1 MSFYKIFLLLLF
13 MAFTGSVYSQTDT
26 VVIKVDSAMAN
37 PDSRQPKTVVPKDTV
52 VRVAGETPDKPAVM
66 KDSARLAIE
75 RMPGQAARRSAIVP
89 GLGQIKNG
97 RWWKVPFIYGGLV
110 GTALV
115 FEFNQRYYKDILTEL
130 QIRYN
135 RQNLP
140 EGEETRIPNPE
151 YANLDETALL
161 SGRDFYRRNRDLSV
175 LVGLGVYA
183 INIIDA
189 YVDAKFFRW
198 DVSDELSFRVKPSL
212 QSLPTHASLVPV
224 PGIKISLAL

>member
-1 MSFYKIFLLLLF
+1 
-13 MAFTGSVYSQTDT
+13 
-26 VVIKVDSAMAN
+26 MAN
-37 PDSRQPKTVVPKDTV
+37 PDSRQPRTVVPKDTV
-52 VRVAGETPDKPAVM
+52 VRVVGEKPDKPAVV

-75 RMPGQAARRSAIVP
+75 RMPGQAARRSAILP

-115 FEFNQRYYKDILTEL
+115 FEFNQRYYRDILTEL
-130 QIRYN
+130 QVRYN
-135 RQNLP
+135 ESEN
-140 EGEETRIPNPE
+140 IPDNRPHNPE

-198 DVSDELSFRVKPSL
+198 DVSDELAFKVKPSL
-212 QSLPTHASLVPV
+212 QSLPTTHASLVPV

>member
-1 MSFYKIFLLLLF
+1 MSFYKIFLLLLC
-13 MAFTGSVYSQTDT
+13 MVITGSVFSQTDT

-52 VRVAGETPDKPAVM
+52 VRVAGETPDKPAVV

-115 FEFNQRYYKDILTEL
+115 FEFNQRYYRDILTEL
-130 QIRYN
+130 QVRYN
-135 RQNLP
+135 RDNNIPDDRKENPQYQNL
-140 EGEETRIPNPE
+140 
-151 YANLDETALL
+151 DDTALQ
-161 SGRDFYRRNRDLSV
+161 SGKDFYRRNRDLSV

-212 QSLPTHASLVPV
+212 QSLPAHASLVPV

>member
-1 MSFYKIFLLLLF
+1 
-13 MAFTGSVYSQTDT
+13 MAFTSSVYSQTDT

-37 PDSRQPKTVVPKDTV
+37 PASGQPKTVVPKDTV
-52 VRVAGETPDKPAVM
+52 VRVAGERPDNPPVV

-115 FEFNQRYYKDILTEL
+115 FEFNHRYYREVLTEL
-130 QIRYN
+130 QIRWN
-135 RQNLP
+135 RENN
-140 EGEETRIPNPE
+140 IPDDRVENPK
-151 YANLDETALL
+151 YAPYQGLDQLRSA
-161 SGRDFYRRNRDLSV
+161 RDFYRRNRDLSV
-175 LVGLGVYA
+175 LVGVGVYA

-198 DVSDELSFRVKPSL
+198 DVSDELAFKVKPSL

>member
-1 MSFYKIFLLLLF
+1 

-26 VVIKVDSAMAN
+26 VVVKVDSAMSN
-37 PDSRQPKTVVPKDTV
+37 PDSKKPKTIAKKDTV
-52 VRVAGETPDKPAVM
+52 VRVAGETRDKPAVV

-75 RMPGQAARRSAIVP
+75 KMPGQAARRSAILP

-115 FEFNQRYYKDILTEL
+115 FEFNHRYYRDILTEL
-130 QIRYN
+130 QVRYN
-135 RQNLP
+135 EKSNIP
-140 EGEETRIPNPE
+140 EVREHNPE

-198 DVSDELSFRVKPSL
+198 DVSDELAFKIKPSL

>member
-1 MSFYKIFLLLLF
+1 MMFT
-13 MAFTGSVYSQTDT
+13 TGSVFSQTDT
-26 VVIKVDSAMAN
+26 VLIKVDSAMAN

-52 VRVAGETPDKPAVM
+52 VRVAGETPDKPAVV

-115 FEFNQRYYKDILTEL
+115 FEFNQRYYRDILTEL
-130 QIRYN
+130 QVRYN
-135 RQNLP
+135 EDNNIPDDREQNP
-140 EGEETRIPNPE
+140 K
-151 YANLDETALL
+151 YQNLDETALQ
-161 SGRDFYRRNRDLSV
+161 SGKDFYRRNRDLSV

-212 QSLPTHASLVPV
+212 QSLPTHASVVPV